1 MRSSVF
7 LGLLCLA
14 GGVVPAL
21 GGELPSPCALPA
33 LSDQQVKTIVQ
44 KERAARTDL
53 PVPYPNYRSTVRRKG
68 CYYLYMEHGLPE
80 APEYA
85 QSFTLNDKGV
95 IVDATSA
102 ALKCPATVFTDREL
116 TKIVAR
122 ERAGRTDLP
131 APFPEATLKVWRK
144 RCLYFYFEYAV
155 PPVRGKYQ
163 VFTIDPL
170 GGLLEVSRSEP
181 YPELAK

>member
-1 MRSSVF
+1 MHFRVVCLFF
-7 LGLLCLA
+7 LGA
-14 GGVVPAL
+14 WTWPAL
-21 GGELPSPCALPA
+21 GAEPPSPCALPV
-33 LSDQQVKTIVQ
+33 LSEPQIRAIIQ
-44 KERAARTDL
+44 KERAARADL
-53 PVPYPNYRSTVRRKG
+53 PRPYPNYRSTVRRKG

-85 QSFTLNDKGV
+85 QSFTLNDRGV

-116 TKIVAR
+116 TEIVAR

-144 RCLYFYFEYAV
+144 RCLYLYFEYAV